1 MCGIFGAINF
11 DGNFNKQDFDRF
23 CQLTDLVSYRGPDS
37 YGYKSINTFTKEL
50 SEFKFNVFLGHRR
63 LSIIDLS
70 SDGDQP
76 FFSDNCWIIFN
87 GEIFNYIELK
97 NDLKAEGITFRTNTD
112 TEVILKIY
120 KKYGETGFDKFNGMW
135 AFAIYDS
142 EKNLI
147 ILSRDRFSIKPFF
160 KYQTE
165 KKLFFASEIKQL
177 IPLLDKKM
185 IEFETMQ
192 TFLQQG
198 LLEIDNKTFFKGIE
212 RIEAKT
218 NLLINLN
225 DKSIKQNKYWDY
237 SKNINHL
244 SYTEAE
250 EKFLYLLTESVRIRL
265 RSDVSL
271 GSLLSGG
278 LDSSAITAIA
288 SQFTT
293 DKLNTYSVVSSDKES
308 NEEYFI
314 DIFTKHYSINN
325 KKLSVETKSINH
337 LFDKV
342 LFHQDEPFNY
352 LIVLVHFQ
360 LIETLKNNSDIV
372 VVLNGQG
379 GDEVL
384 LGYLRFYF
392 FYLKKLIKQGK
403 VYNFLNELIS
413 SLFNRTALWQFK
425 INAAKRYLPEILL
438 KDKVFLKKRNDLIE
452 VWKFS
457 DLREAQI
464 NDIDKY
470 SVPYINRYEDRNS
483 MAFSKEIRLPFLD
496 HRLVD
501 FLINLP
507 PNFKLKKGWSK
518 YILRSS
524 LQNLPPKI
532 RWRRDKKGFS
542 LPEDY
547 WLKTELKNVVFN
559 NFNFNKSYLS
569 QNDFIDDKLFLDY
582 FYKYL
587 NGESRIHFTDI
598 NRVLIA
604 EKWAQ
609 LNFGNNNEIL

>member
-1 MCGIFGAINF
+1 
-11 DGNFNKQDFDRF
+11 
-23 CQLTDLVSYRGPDS
+23 
-37 YGYKSINTFTKEL
+37 
-50 SEFKFNVFLGHRR
+50 
-63 LSIIDLS
+63 
-70 SDGDQP
+70 
-76 FFSDNCWIIFN
+76 
-87 GEIFNYIELK
+87 
-97 NDLKAEGITFRTNTD
+97 
-112 TEVILKIY
+112 
-120 KKYGETGFDKFNGMW
+120 
-135 AFAIYDS
+135 
-142 EKNLI
+142 
-147 ILSRDRFSIKPFF
+147 
-160 KYQTE
+160 
-165 KKLFFASEIKQL
+165 
-177 IPLLDKKM
+177 
-185 IEFETMQ
+185 
-192 TFLQQG
+192 
-198 LLEIDNKTFFKGIE
+198 
-212 RIEAKT
+212 
-218 NLLINLN
+218 
-225 DKSIKQNKYWDY
+225 
-237 SKNINHL
+237 
-244 SYTEAE
+244 
-250 EKFLYLLTESVRIRL
+250 
-265 RSDVSL
+265 
-271 GSLLSGG
+271 
-278 LDSSAITAIA
+278 
-288 SQFTT
+288 
-293 DKLNTYSVVSSDKES
+293 
-308 NEEYFI
+308 
-314 DIFTKHYSINN
+314 
-325 KKLSVETKSINH
+325 
-337 LFDKV
+337 
-342 LFHQDEPFNY
+342 
-352 LIVLVHFQ
+352 
-360 LIETLKNNSDIV
+360 
-372 VVLNGQG
+372 
-379 GDEVL
+379 
-384 LGYLRFYF
+384 
-392 FYLKKLIKQGK
+392 
-403 VYNFLNELIS
+403 
-413 SLFNRTALWQFK
+413 
-425 INAAKRYLPEILL
+425 L